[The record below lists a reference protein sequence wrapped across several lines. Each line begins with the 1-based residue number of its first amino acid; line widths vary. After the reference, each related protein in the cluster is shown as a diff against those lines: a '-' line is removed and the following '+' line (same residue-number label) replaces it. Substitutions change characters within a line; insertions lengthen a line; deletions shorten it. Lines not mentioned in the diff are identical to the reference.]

1 MGEVRAAAA
10 LTLTLLLAACGERG
24 EPVQRVELPEGG
36 TVLPVVLP
44 QSPDTSEAVWL
55 VAVGVDHDHIVR
67 GASVMVLNYGNRD
80 ESPLLTLACNPVA
93 PATLTIIR
101 HAPALPGQTA
111 LFPVIG
117 NGMRSRFPVD
127 AAKLDGTWHWQAT
140 LPVEDSRWDVFTG
153 SRQLLATLPG
163 GGMLDIAGSRMPGA
177 FIAWCREEIETLPRE
192 EDLPPPDETRPPP
205 SRREQARRAA
215 AEADGG

>member
-1 MGEVRAAAA
+1 MGQVRAALLGAV
-10 LTLTLLLAACGERG
+10 LLLSACDRG
-24 EPVQRVELPEGG
+24 EPVQRVELREDV
-36 TVLPVVLP
+36 TARPVVMAT
-44 QSPDTSEAVWL
+44 SPDTTNAAWQ
-55 VAVGVDHDHIVR
+55 VAFNGQ
-67 GASVMVLNYGNRD
+67 ALTYGD
-80 ESPLLTLACNPVA
+80 TGGTELLTLACEPSSA
-93 PATLTIIR
+93 PPRLTIIR

-127 AAKLDGTWHWQAT
+127 AQLVEDEWRWQVT
-140 LPVEDSRWDVFTG
+140 LPANDTRWDVFTG

-177 FIAWCREEIETLPRE
+177 FVTWCRDGGTAVLPRE

-205 SRREQARRAA
+205 SRRALARESAS
-215 AEADGG
+215 EL